1 MKRWIAGLA
10 LALPL
15 ALPAASS
22 FAAAPDATELDGQIR
37 TMNGGVVVSRAP
49 QSPPGITSA
58 PSPAIP
64 GVESVDILKQD
75 QAERTKVQPGNMAP
89 TWRVV
94 KEGVNNYSSLP
105 APEAGVLIQPKAQFP
120 GQERAVTAGH
130 AWRQFR
136 NGPLTQIGGWLL
148 VAALLGLA
156 IVYKVFG
163 QIRLKKAPT
172 GRKIERFTGVER
184 FVHWTCA
191 LSFVTLAATGLAI
204 LFGKYVVLPVF
215 GHTLFG
221 WIAYAGK
228 NIHNFVGPLFAVSLL
243 VTIVTY
249 VKDNLP
255 TLTDLRWLSRLGGLL
270 GKAHPPAGRFNG
282 GEKVWFWAGV
292 VVLGLIVSASG
303 FVLDVLVPGIVY
315 SRGNMQVANVIHLI
329 GAVLFTALSL
339 GHIYLGTVGMEGAYA
354 AMRHG
359 YVDDTWAKEHHQL
372 WYDDVVSGKV
382 PRVRTPEGAARVDVP
397 VKAVRGGS

>member
-1 MKRWIAGLA
+1 MKKCLASLA
-10 LALPL
+10 LGLSLL
-15 ALPAASS
+15 AMAG
-22 FAAAPDATELDGQIR
+22 FAAAETKTPVPAEGI
-37 TMNGGVVVSRAP
+37 VVSTPP
-49 QSPPGITSA
+49 QSPPGVTSA
-58 PSPAIP
+58 PTP
-64 GVESVDILKQD
+64 GFPGIESQDILKQN
-75 QAERTKVQPGNMAP
+75 QAQRTAVQPGNASP
-89 TWRVV
+89 TWRVI
-94 KEGVNNYSSLP
+94 KEGTHNYSSLP
-105 APEAGVLIQPKAQFP
+105 ALESGVLIQPKAQFP
-120 GQERAVTAGH
+120 GQARATTAGE
-130 AWRQFR
+130 AWRQYR
-136 NGPLTQIGGWLL
+136 DGPLTTYGGWLL
-148 VAALLGLA
+148 VVVLAGLA
-156 IVYKVFG
+156 LAYFVLGK
-163 QIRLKKAPT
+163 IRMKAPMT
-172 GRKIERFTGVER
+172 GRLIERFTSFER
-184 FVHWTCA
+184 TVHWTVAITFVVLA
-191 LSFVTLAATGLAI
+191 LTGIAMV
-204 LFGKYVVLPVF
+204 FGKYVVLPLF

-255 TLTDLRWLSRLGGLL
+255 TLTDLRWLTRLGGLL
-270 GKAHPPAGRFNG
+270 GKDHPPAGRFNG

-292 VVLGLIVSASG
+292 VVLGLIVSLSG

-315 SRGNMQVANVIHLI
+315 SRGNMQIAHVIHLI

-382 PRVRTPEGAARVDVP
+382 PRVRTPEGAARVGAP

>member
-1 MKRWIAGLA
+1 VLAGLV
-10 LALPL
+10 LAYFVL
-15 ALPAASS
+15 
-22 FAAAPDATELDGQIR
+22 GKIR
-37 TMNGGVVVSRAP
+37 M
-49 QSPPGITSA
+49 
-58 PSPAIP
+58 
-64 GVESVDILKQD
+64 
-75 QAERTKVQPGNMAP
+75 
-89 TWRVV
+89 
-94 KEGVNNYSSLP
+94 
-105 APEAGVLIQPKAQFP
+105 
-120 GQERAVTAGH
+120 
-130 AWRQFR
+130 
-136 NGPLTQIGGWLL
+136 
-148 VAALLGLA
+148 
-156 IVYKVFG
+156 
-163 QIRLKKAPT
+163 KAPMT
-172 GRKIERFTGVER
+172 GRLIERFTSFER
-184 FVHWTCA
+184 IVHWTA
-191 LSFVTLAATGLAI
+191 AISFVVLALTGIALV
-204 LFGKYVVLPVF
+204 FGKYVVLPLF

-243 VTIVTY
+243 VTFVTY

-255 TLTDLRWLSRLGGLL
+255 TLADLRWMARLGGLL
-270 GKAHPPAGRFNG
+270 GKGHPPAGRFNG

-315 SRGNMQVANVIHLI
+315 SRGNMQVANVIHLV

-382 PRVRTPEGAARVDVP
+382 PRVRTPEGAARVGVP